1 MYNRNEKK
9 SENWKNWIA
18 IFTVGLLLI
27 LVYKLLD
34 NFTQIGEWIGTL
46 FSVLAPFLVGL
57 LNWRTYYIC
66 HVEVWRIYIKKLR
79 KRIL

>member
-1 MYNRNEKK
+1 MYNKNEKK

-34 NFTQIGEWIGTL
+34 NFTQIGGMDRNTIFCFNTF
-46 FSVLAPFLVGL
+46 FSWTINCVL
-57 LNWRTYYIC
+57 I
-66 HVEVWRIYIKKLR
+66 IYAM
-79 KRIL
+79 

>member
-34 NFTQIGEWIGTL
+34 NFTQIGEWMEHYFL
-46 FSVLAPFLVGL
+46 F
-57 LNWRTYYIC
+57 
-66 HVEVWRIYIKKLR
+66 
-79 KRIL
+79 

>member
-57 LNWRTYYIC
+57 LIAYYIC

>member
-34 NFTQIGEWIGTL
+34 NFTQIGEDRNIIFC
-46 FSVLAPFLVGL
+46 FSTFFSWTINCVL
-57 LNWRTYYIC
+57 I
-66 HVEVWRIYIKKLR
+66 IYAM
-79 KRIL
+79 